1 MASHQATLRRL
12 VVGLVAALVASLL
25 AAAPAAAQ
33 TGVFDDVV
41 DDAYYSVPVAAL
53 AEDGVFAGTECG
65 DSGFCPSDSLDRQTM
80 AVWTVRVL
88 DGADPAAVSATRFAD
103 VQADS
108 FFAPFI
114 ERMAELGVTAGCGDG
129 TAFCPDASVTR
140 AQMAVFL
147 TRAFSLAPGPDPGF
161 SDVPADAWYFDQMT
175 ALAASGITKGCGDGT
190 VFCPDRDTSRAQMA
204 TFLYRALHR
213 EGSEEPV
220 RVPNDGEAAV
230 VASGASFVAEFDS
243 VTVEGPAGALSG
255 AARLSLSDTRV
266 GAGRTAEG
274 EVLAAGPIAVSVTG
288 AEIVE
293 PLTLRFKVDT
303 ESLSPT
309 GVVPA
314 WWSSEL
320 DTWVPLDAQ
329 DVVIADGEVVV
340 KATLAD
346 ARPVDLATASGSAA
360 TLFAG
365 SGGLG
370 PPPDSG
376 DPTLAV
382 PLVVIGLI
390 IFVGTF
396 VAVGVV
402 ALTSDHVHDVLKRL
416 FGLVAR
422 EPVCDSSGLPSWVD
436 ALSDS
441 EGSQSDTRA
450 RLHTCGQS
458 AGDDLLVKVVN
469 NRNYGIQFNARSG
482 MTPVTLA
489 DGPIPLSGLDILL
502 KETAEEVIGDSYLW
516 PLSGSEFALR
526 RQQRDWSGE
535 WRPTGATAVVDGI
548 RVGIDLL
555 KTAVPGISLAEVT
568 QKKLADCI
576 KDLLKQGAKILR
588 GSFNIW
594 NFDHWVSV
602 LKDVSGCFIS
612 TGGDGSEQA
621 NAARDGLKEVNKALG
636 WISTANSAAKWA
648 LTAADAIK
656 DSRRDRAWINMSVPD
671 DDQDGIS
678 DECDSDQD
686 NDGTTDDQ
694 FRRPDLD
701 GDGLTDDC
709 DDDRDG
715 DQIRDVCE
723 SDRDNDGVLDT
734 YARDRDDDGIVDY
747 GGCDTDIDFSVVADS
762 TFSAVSA
769 GQAPG
774 QTHSC
779 ALRTDGTIQCWGYN
793 TDGQADGPDGQF
805 NAVSAG
811 GAHTCALQNLSI
823 NCWGNNDH
831 GQTQQPVGAFRAV
844 SAGPDHSCGLL
855 VGGSIKCWGNN
866 SHGQIDVPS
875 GRFSD
880 VSAGENVSCAVT
892 TDGAV
897 TCWGA
902 AADWSDTTTG
912 PFTEVA
918 AGGSNSCALGTDH
931 TITCQLNTGRP
942 LFPGTQ
948 PEQPTGTFS
957 ALSVNAD
964 HGCGLTTANTI
975 TCWGWN
981 AHRRT
986 EAPQGTHISVSAG
999 YEHSCAVRTDGT
1011 ITCWGRYSE
1020 EQQPDTSQPDR
1031 AISSP
1036 PQFSAVSAGVGH
1048 SCGLRTNG
1056 TIQCWGFNDDG
1067 QTDAPEGT
1075 FSAVTAA
1082 GYHSCGLRTNGIIQ
1096 CWGYIESG
1104 QTDAPE
1110 GTFSAVTVGQ
1120 RYSCAMRTNGTIHCW
1135 GYNDD
1140 GQTDAPEG
1148 TFSAVSAG
1156 SRHSCGLRTNG
1167 TIQCWGHNSQGQ
1179 TDAPEGTFSAVSA
1192 GSSLSCGLRTNGTI
1206 QCWGYNYDGQS
1217 DAPEG
1222 TFSAV
1227 TAGGLHSCGLRT
1239 NGTIQCW
1246 GHNQYGADAPEGTF
1260 SAVSAGVGHSC
1271 GLRTN
1276 GTIQCWGHNEYGET
1290 DAPQP
1295 GG

>member
-1 MASHQATLRRL
+1 MESHQATLRRL

-25 AAAPAAAQ
+25 AVAPAAAQ

-53 AEDGVFAGTECG
+53 AEDGVFAGTECDDG
-65 DSGFCPSDSLDRQTM
+65 GFCPSESLDRQTM

-88 DGADPAAVSATRFAD
+88 DGADPAAVSARRFAD
-103 VQADS
+103 VEPDG
-108 FFAPFI
+108 FYAPFI

-129 TAFCPDASVTR
+129 TGFCPDASVTR

-161 SDVPADAWYFDQMT
+161 TDVPADAWYFDQMT

-190 VFCPDRDTSRAQMA
+190 RFCPERDTTRAQMA

-213 EGSEEPV
+213 DGSDQPV
-220 RVPNDGEAAV
+220 RVPTSGEATV

-255 AARLSLSDTRV
+255 AARLSLSDTQV
-266 GAGRTAEG
+266 GARRTAEG
-274 EVLAAGPIAVSVTG
+274 EELATGPIALSVTG
-288 AEIVE
+288 AQIVE

-320 DTWVPLDAQ
+320 DSWVPLDTE
-329 DVVIADGEVVV
+329 DLVIADGEVKV

-346 ARPVDLATASGSAA
+346 ARPVDLATASASGA

-370 PPPDSG
+370 PPPVGG
-376 DPTLAV
+376 DPMLAV

-390 IFVGTF
+390 IFVGTA

-402 ALTSDHVHDVLKRL
+402 ALASDAVHDALKNV
-416 FGLVAR
+416 FGLFAD
-422 EPVCDSSGLPSWVD
+422 EPECHGRGVPSWVD
-436 ALSDS
+436 TVSDS
-441 EGSQSDTRA
+441 DEDLSKARA
-450 RLHTCGQS
+450 RLHTCGES
-458 AGDDLLVKVVN
+458 KGDDVRVKVVN
-469 NRNYGIQFNARSG
+469 NRNYGIQFNANRG
-482 MTPVTLA
+482 HTPVALTDAGIPGDPLKATVKELA
-489 DGPIPLSGLDILL
+489 
-502 KETAEEVIGDSYLW
+502 EAVIGDSYLW
-516 PLSGSEFALR
+516 PLSQSEFVLA
-526 RQQRDWSGE
+526 RQQRQWSGD
-535 WRPTGATAVVDGI
+535 WRPTGSTAIVDSI
-548 RVGIDLL
+548 RVGLDLL
-555 KTAVPGISLAEVT
+555 KIALPALEVT
-568 QKKLADCI
+568 EVPQLQKAGCVKKALQ
-576 KDLLKQGAKILR
+576 QGAKTAR
-588 GSFNIW
+588 GSFDITNL
-594 NFDHWVSV
+594 FDWVSV
-602 LKDVSGCFIS
+602 LSVASGCFVAL
-612 TGGDGSEQA
+612 GDDTSDLGKKVQEGMREA
-621 NAARDGLKEVNKALG
+621 NRALG
-636 WISTANSAAKWA
+636 WASTAQSAAKWA
-648 LTAADAIK
+648 LTAVDAIK
-656 DSRRDRAWINMSVPD
+656 DSRRGRAWVRVSVTD
-671 DDQDGIS
+671 ADEDGIM
-678 DECDSDQD
+678 DECDSDHG
-686 NDGTTDDQ
+686 NDGVTDDP

-723 SDRDNDGVLDT
+723 SDRDNDGILDT
-734 YARDRDDDGIVDY
+734 HARDRDNDGILDY
-747 GGCDTDIDFSVVADS
+747 GGCDDTIDFSVVADS

-805 NAVSAG
+805 SAVSAG

-823 NCWGNNDH
+823 DCWGNNDH

-880 VSAGENVSCAVT
+880 VSAGENVSCAVR
-892 TDGAV
+892 TDATI
-897 TCWGA
+897 TCWGG
-902 AADWSDTTTG
+902 AADWSGLSAEAFTT
-912 PFTEVA
+912 VA
-918 AGGSNSCALGTDH
+918 AGGSNSCALGTDQ
-931 TITCQLNTGRP
+931 TITCRLNGGRP

-948 PEQPTGTFS
+948 PEQPPGTFN

-986 EAPQGTHISVSAG
+986 EAPPGTYISVSAG
-999 YEHSCAVRTDGT
+999 YEHSCAVRADGT
-1011 ITCWGRYSE
+1011 ITCWGRFAE
-1020 EQQPDTSQPDR
+1020 EQQPDTSRPDR
-1031 AISSP
+1031 AISST
-1036 PQFSAVSAGVGH
+1036 PQFSAVSAGVWH
-1048 SCGLRTNG
+1048 
-1056 TIQCWGFNDDG
+1056 
-1067 QTDAPEGT
+1067 
-1075 FSAVTAA
+1075 
-1082 GYHSCGLRTNGIIQ
+1082 
-1096 CWGYIESG
+1096 
-1104 QTDAPE
+1104 
-1110 GTFSAVTVGQ
+1110 
-1120 RYSCAMRTNGTIHCW
+1120 
-1135 GYNDD
+1135 
-1140 GQTDAPEG
+1140 
-1148 TFSAVSAG
+1148 
-1156 SRHSCGLRTNG
+1156 
-1167 TIQCWGHNSQGQ
+1167 
-1179 TDAPEGTFSAVSA
+1179 
-1192 GSSLSCGLRTNGTI
+1192 SCGLRTNGTI
-1206 QCWGYNYDGQS
+1206 QCWGYNDNGQT
-1217 DAPEG
+1217 DAPDG

-1227 TAGGLHSCGLRT
+1227 TA
-1239 NGTIQCW
+1239 
-1246 GHNQYGADAPEGTF
+1246 
-1260 SAVSAGVGHSC
+1260 AGGHSC

-1276 GTIQCWGHNEYGET
+1276 GTIQLTCF
-1290 DAPQP
+1290 
-1295 GG
+1295 